1 MAVGVLGFFHGA
13 LESAGMYGS
22 GLTVSNSGLRVATEG
37 AFPVKAAVKETRDC
51 ESHSKQCRVGYQCG
65 YENLNR
71 DLSLVIALTPLTK
84 SQNLS
89 SNPTLELALHNLHET
104 HIHQH
109 ATLAI
114 KAYDSISAPRLPPP

>member
-1 MAVGVLGFFHGA
+1 MGAYGSRGFRFFFHGA

-51 ESHSKQCRVGYQCG
+51 ESHSRQCRVGYQCG

-84 SQNLS
+84 SL
-89 SNPTLELALHNLHET
+89 NPTLELALYNLHET

-109 ATLAI
+109 ATFAI
-114 KAYDSISAPRLPPP
+114 KAYQR